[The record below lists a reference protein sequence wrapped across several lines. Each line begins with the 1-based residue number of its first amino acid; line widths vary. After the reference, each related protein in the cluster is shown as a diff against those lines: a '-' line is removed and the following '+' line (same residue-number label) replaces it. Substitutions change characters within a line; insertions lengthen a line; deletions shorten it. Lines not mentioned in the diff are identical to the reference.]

1 MSLSH
6 QQYLEVLPLPT
17 LCHPKLQIQVISN
30 SIYFIASIKML
41 KKVAETASTVVSGS
55 FSINFVLALVL
66 GLSLKQL
73 WLLMNTL

>member
-6 QQYLEVLPLPT
+6 QQYLEVLPLLT

-30 SIYFIASIKML
+30 FIYFIASIKML